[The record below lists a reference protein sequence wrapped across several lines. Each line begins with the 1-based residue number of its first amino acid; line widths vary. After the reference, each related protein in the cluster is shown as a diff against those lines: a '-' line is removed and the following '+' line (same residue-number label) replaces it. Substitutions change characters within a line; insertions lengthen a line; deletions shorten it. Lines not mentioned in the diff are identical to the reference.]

1 VAYDVE
7 LRAYLKAT
15 GLTAS
20 DLVKPKPKKKDPR
33 LAASSSHHLLHQQ
46 QARAAANGSSP
57 ATALS
62 STGQQLVQ
70 SLIGLQPQQSDGL
83 RNASSAAQGATPEGW
98 TAQAAQQVRNVVSRN
113 WNFGLR
119 ASLKKFKCKTVA
131 CFITFYF

>member
-1 VAYDVE
+1 MAYDEE

-33 LAASSSHHLLHQQ
+33 ASSSHHLLQQ
-46 QARAAANGSSP
+46 QQQQQHARAAANGSSP

-70 SLIGLQPQQSDGL
+70 SLIGLQPQHNDGL
-83 RNASSAAQGATPEGW
+83 GNVSSAAQGGTPEGW
-98 TAQAAQQVRNVVSRN
+98 TAQAAQQVRNV
-113 WNFGLR
+113 
-119 ASLKKFKCKTVA
+119 
-131 CFITFYF
+131 FIGN

>member
-1 VAYDVE
+1 VAYDEE

-33 LAASSSHHLLHQQ
+33 ASVSSSHHLLQQ
-46 QARAAANGSSP
+46 QHARAAANGASP

-70 SLIGLQPQQSDGL
+70 SLIGLQQQHNDGL
-83 RNASSAAQGATPEGW
+83 GSAQAGSTEGW
-98 TAQAAQQVRNVVSRN
+98 TAQAAQQVSMQS
-113 WNFGLR
+113 FG
-119 ASLKKFKCKTVA
+119 
-131 CFITFYF
+131 

>member
-1 VAYDVE
+1 MAYDEE

-33 LAASSSHHLLHQQ
+33 PVASSSHHLLQQQQQ

-62 STGQQLVQ
+62 GTGQQLVQ
-70 SLIGLQPQQSDGL
+70 SLIGLQPQHDGL
-83 RNASSAAQGATPEGW
+83 GSAQAGTSDGW
-98 TAQAAQQVRNVVSRN
+98 TAQAAQQVRNV
-113 WNFGLR
+113 
-119 ASLKKFKCKTVA
+119 
-131 CFITFYF
+131 FYLPQ